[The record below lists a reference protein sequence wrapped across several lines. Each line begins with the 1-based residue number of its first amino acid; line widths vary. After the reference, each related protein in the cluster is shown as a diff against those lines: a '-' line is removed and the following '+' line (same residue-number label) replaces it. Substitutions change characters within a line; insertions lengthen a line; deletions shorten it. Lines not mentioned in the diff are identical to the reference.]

1 MYVGAV
7 HMYAQKLLPR
17 AQQCLV
23 TSLRRLRHDVIEH
36 GVAHPSRARDDDRAK
51 GGVRIWDMPQ
61 KCLIERIVEAREA
74 FLVRCCGAS
83 ALARDWDINAL

>member
-1 MYVGAV
+1 MHVRTV
-7 HMYAQKLLPR
+7 HMYAQELLPR

-23 TSLRRLRHDVIEH
+23 TGLCRLRHDVIEH

-61 KCLIERIVEAREA
+61 K
-74 FLVRCCGAS
+74 
-83 ALARDWDINAL
+83 